1 MPNEREKQ
9 TRPIPDQERRQIIKQ
24 LSVAISIAAPS
35 VKLILA
41 DEQLRAREDY
51 ELNGP

>member
-41 DEQLRAREDY
+41 GGNQEGREDY
-51 ELNGP
+51 ELNGL

>member
-9 TRPIPDQERRQIIKQ
+9 TRPIPDPERRRIIKQ
-24 LSVAISIAAPS
+24 LSIAISIAAPS

-41 DEQLRAREDY
+41 GGNQEGREDY
-51 ELNGP
+51 ELNGL